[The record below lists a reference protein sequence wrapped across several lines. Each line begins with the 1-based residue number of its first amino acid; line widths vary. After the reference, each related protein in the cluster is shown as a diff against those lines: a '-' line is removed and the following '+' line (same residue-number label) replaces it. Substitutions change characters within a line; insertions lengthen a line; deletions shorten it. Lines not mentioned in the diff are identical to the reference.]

1 MSAAKDGLG
10 RVRADEWDE
19 HGPVEEEVRAAD
31 LWRATGVGLC
41 VVWGVS
47 LCLVVGWVVRIT
59 VDPAPGD
66 PPGFVRLLLTPV
78 ALLCVGFT
86 VWLAVAAWRIHRRRT
101 AAWDAVVVVGALGLV
116 TGVFVAAP
124 WGTAGGPSAGPS
136 PASLGLV
143 VLGLVSVVAGL
154 LAQRSWRRAARAR
167 R

>member
-86 VWLAVAAWRIHRRRT
+86 VWLAGGGIKPGIVHGETDDYSYNIVKDPVSLYDLNATILHC
-101 AAWDAVVVVGALGLV
+101 LGIDHSRFTFKSQGLDQRL
-116 TGVFVAAP
+116 TGVE
-124 WGTAGGPSAGPS
+124 
-136 PASLGLV
+136 PAEV
-143 VLGLVSVVAGL
+143 VKAI
-154 LAQRSWRRAARAR
+154 LA
-167 R
+167 